1 MFFDQLEFPVEGVF
15 CFAVLHFISHL
26 GVVFE
31 HGFLVGKVLRADQP
45 LFFAQAATHLI
56 DG

>member
-1 MFFDQLEFPVEGVF
+1 VEFPVEDVF
-15 CFAVLHFISHL
+15 CFAVLHLVSHL

-31 HGFLVGKVLRADQP
+31 HGFLVGEVLRANES